1 MDKPKIMLASV
12 VANVSIRSI
21 VGVRARSAC
30 CFAFIFCRQSLN
42 HEDEGDLIPFNFNFN
57 FNYVDLKP
65 YFT

>member
-1 MDKPKIMLASV
+1 MMDKPKIMLASV
-12 VANVSIRSI
+12 VANVRIRSI

-30 CFAFIFCRQSLN
+30 CFAFIFCRQFLN
-42 HEDEGDLIPFNFNFN
+42 HEGDVIPFNFS